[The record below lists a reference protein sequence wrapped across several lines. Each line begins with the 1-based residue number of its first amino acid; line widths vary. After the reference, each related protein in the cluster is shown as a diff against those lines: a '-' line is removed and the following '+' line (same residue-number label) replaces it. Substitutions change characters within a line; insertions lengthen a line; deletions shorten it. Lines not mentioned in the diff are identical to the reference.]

1 MKTEDFN
8 VVGEIGTAV
17 TRHELSTKKMG
28 AHRGINYNNHESV
41 SYGKG
46 KIDLYL

>member
-17 TRHELSTKKMG
+17 TRHEVSTKKWEPTG
-28 AHRGINYNNHESV
+28 A
-41 SYGKG
+41 
-46 KIDLYL
+46 